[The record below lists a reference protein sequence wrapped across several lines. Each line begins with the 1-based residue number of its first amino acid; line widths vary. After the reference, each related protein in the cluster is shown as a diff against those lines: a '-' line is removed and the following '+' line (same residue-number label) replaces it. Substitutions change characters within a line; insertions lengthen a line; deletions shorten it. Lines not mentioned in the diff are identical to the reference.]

1 MACGVS
7 VLIKKNWQKLLTA
20 TILAG
25 NLLLSV
31 PVEAEIKNYTAN
43 IEEITG
49 EMENQEVSKQRTLD
63 KSIKNVIN
71 QIYIDLKGL
80 NSGLSDEEIFTIAN
94 NTYKIVGEPEFN
106 REVKKL
112 TNKTDIIV
120 WKATVD
126 VNFDDSEIKKW
137 IKRDENEKFVLI
149 NQNREL
155 KKLFAENEQKLE
167 EFRKQSEQ
175 ITKKQEKNYVK
186 AAIKYLE
193 SEFLSNQKVKI
204 GNRYNYENRITDAI
218 QLYGEAIVLNENN
231 VAAYNNR
238 GQIYKNIADKKAF
251 IEKDI
256 PAASSYRQM
265 AIADFDK
272 AIRINPNYAEIYKN
286 RGLIHFANKNYEQ
299 AIKDFNR
306 AVQIEPNNA
315 ENYINRAN
323 YYRQVKNNELSL
335 ADYNKAAELEPNNAQ
350 IYFKRGNFYEQD
362 AKDNNKAVDDYSRM
376 ISLEKREKFLIL
388 GYHSRAG
395 AYKKLKMYE
404 KAIADYTKCISLIEK
419 GENTSL
425 LPWAYRFRGECYK
438 SLGNEAN
445 FQADMK
451 KFEDLQRK

>member
-7 VLIKKNWQKLLTA
+7 VLVKKNWQKFLTA

-25 NLLLSV
+25 NLLISL
-31 PVEAEIKNYTAN
+31 PAEAEIKNYTAN
-43 IEEITG
+43 IEEITS
-49 EMENQEVSKQRTLD
+49 EIENQEVSKQRVLD
-63 KSIKNVIN
+63 KSIKTAIN
-71 QIYIDLKGL
+71 QIYVDLKSL

-94 NTYKIVGEPEFN
+94 NACKIIGEPKFN

-112 TNKTDIIV
+112 PNKTNIIV
-120 WKATVD
+120 WKATVE
-126 VNFDDSEIKKW
+126 VSFDDSEIKKW
-137 IKRDENEKFVLI
+137 IKRDEQEKNMLI

-155 KKLFAENEQKLE
+155 KKLFEENEQKLE
-167 EFRKQSEQ
+167 EFRKQSEE
-175 ITKKQEKNYVK
+175 ISTKQEKNYVK
-186 AAIKYLE
+186 AAIKYLG
-193 SEFLSNQKVKI
+193 SEFLSNQKNK
-204 GNRYNYENRITDAI
+204 YNYENRITDAI
-218 QLYGEAIVLNENN
+218 QLYGEAIVLNESNA
-231 VAAYNNR
+231 AAYNNR

-251 IEKDI
+251 IEKNI

-272 AIRINPNYAEIYKN
+272 AIRINPNHAEIYKN
-286 RGLIHFANKNYEQ
+286 RGLIHFTNRNYEQ

-323 YYRQVKNNELSL
+323 YYRQAKNNELSL
-335 ADYNKAAELEPNNAQ
+335 VDYNKAVELEPNNAQ
-350 IYFKRGNFYEQD
+350 IYLERGNFYEQD
-362 AKDNNKAVDDYSRM
+362 VKDNNKAVDDYSRA

-388 GYHSRAG
+388 GYNGRAG

-404 KAIADYTKCISLIEK
+404 KAIADYTKCISMIEK